1 MTAHNDITGDKI
13 ISGEASDAYRTG
25 YDRIFGSK
33 KKSVDGA
40 AIASAIA
47 DAIVSV
53 QPMDEAGKALAQIH
67 EFLANNPNETFG
79 IELSK
84 VSNDPTLF

>member
-33 KKSVDGA
+33 KKSIETA
-40 AIASAIA
+40 
-47 DAIVSV
+47 
-53 QPMDEAGKALAQIH
+53 DEASKALAQIY